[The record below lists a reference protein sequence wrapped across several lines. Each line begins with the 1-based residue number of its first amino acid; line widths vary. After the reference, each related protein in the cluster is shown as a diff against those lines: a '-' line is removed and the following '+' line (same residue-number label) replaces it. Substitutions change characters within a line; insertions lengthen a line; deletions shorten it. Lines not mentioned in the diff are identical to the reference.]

1 MLTMAS
7 LLDER
12 ERERERFYKGFL
24 SGGVVVGKGEPAG
37 DRGLPH
43 SWQ

>member
-7 LLDER
+7 LLD

-37 DRGLPH
+37 DRGLPY